1 MSDMPAEEA
10 LLETGFHLDSIVP
23 VADPTGGNAS
33 WFRYVI
39 SQGVTGENAITGT
52 KSGSHTDV
60 QLQLHQM
67 VTRLNERF
75 GKLQVKKKKR

>member
-1 MSDMPAEEA
+1 MNAKTNGES
-10 LLETGFHLDSIVP
+10 LIETGFHLDSVVP
-23 VADPTGGNAS
+23 VADPTGGDAP

-39 SQGVTGENAITGT
+39 SQGATHENAITGT
-52 KSGSHTDV
+52 KSGSREDV

-75 GKLQVKKKKR
+75 GKVQGKAK

>member
-1 MSDMPAEEA
+1 MSGKANGESFI
-10 LLETGFHLDSIVP
+10 ETGFHVDSIVP
-23 VADPTGGNAS
+23 VADPTGGDAC

-39 SQGVTGENAITGT
+39 SQGAAGENAITGT
-52 KSGSHTDV
+52 KSGSRTDV

-75 GKLQVKKKKR
+75 GKVQGRAK